1 MEETLRKGK
10 GKGVACK
17 ESPFRATE
25 SDAID
30 VRQER
35 IRTMTSERRPEI
47 VRKGRI
53 HFADGI
59 VDYVDEMSV
68 HDTTFKIG

>member
-1 MEETLRKGK
+1 
-10 GKGVACK
+10 
-17 ESPFRATE
+17 
-25 SDAID
+25 
-30 VRQER
+30 
-35 IRTMTSERRPEI
+35 MTSERRPEI

-68 HDTTFKIG
+68 HDPTFKIG